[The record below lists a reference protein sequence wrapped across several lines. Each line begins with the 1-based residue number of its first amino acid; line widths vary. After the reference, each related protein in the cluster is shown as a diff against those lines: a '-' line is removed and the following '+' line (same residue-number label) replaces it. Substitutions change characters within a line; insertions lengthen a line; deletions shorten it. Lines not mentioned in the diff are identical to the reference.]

1 MDTLKFIYER
11 FGIEKKAKSPIGI
24 TRSRYGGLPILI
36 NELGFTIGA
45 EIGVSK
51 GRFSKHL
58 CIFCPKLKLY
68 SIDPWE
74 LFSGSTPGETKER
87 MDELYLEA
95 KARLASL
102 NCQIVRDWST
112 NAVKRFADNSLDFV
126 YIDAA
131 HDYGHVYEDIREWS
145 KKVKKGGIV
154 AGHDYISPKELLQ
167 KKPQASS
174 KDYNKTNY
182 GVKRAVDTWVKKKK
196 IKHLF
201 VFTKDLAPSWFYVKK

>member
-1 MDTLKFIYER
+1 MNTLKYIYER
-11 FGIEKKAKSPIGI
+11 FGIEKKAKSPIEI
-24 TRSRYGGLPILI
+24 IRSRYGGLPILI
-36 NELGFTIGA
+36 NGLGFTIGA
-45 EIGVSK
+45 EVGVSK

-68 SIDPWE
+68 SIDAWE
-74 LFSGSTPGETKER
+74 FNGETKEG
-87 MDELYLEA
+87 MEELFQNA
-95 KARLASL
+95 KSRLSSL
-102 NCQIVRDWST
+102 NCQIVRDWSMNT
-112 NAVKRFADNSLDFV
+112 VKRFADKSLDFV

-131 HDYGHVYEDIREWS
+131 HDYDHVYEDIREWS

-154 AGHDYISPKELLQ
+154 AGHDYINPKELLQ

-182 GVKRAVDTWVKKKK
+182 DVKRAVDDWVKKKK

-201 VFTKDLAPSWFYVKK
+201 VFTKDLAPSWFYIK